1 MNFNLVIMNYQ
12 TIFCRIWAIISLIL
26 SASLVYAQSEAD
38 KSYYRDNIDS
48 LDPIEGI
55 WDIEDNLYVQSRSQ
69 NFTDTKTVRTEIKR
83 TYGNKF
89 KVTGSNIVFERIGDT
104 NGYTLTYYSDIEER
118 NKSLQIVLESNGF
131 SFKYSTRESMSSN
144 VFRADTYRFIKS
156 YPTRSMYEDSFRRKY
171 DKEKQ
176 ELEAARKAEEEKQPK
191 QWTGTGFA
199 LNNGYIVT
207 NHHVIEDAQDIS
219 IQGVKGATTKYKA
232 KVIASDR
239 NNDLAILKIDDS
251 TFDGFGTIP
260 YRVSTRIV
268 DVGEDVFV
276 LGYPLTQY
284 MGEEIKLTN
293 GIISSRTGYQGD
305 VSSYQ
310 ISAPIQPG
318 NSGAPLFDSK
328 GDIIGIIN
336 AGISQADNVGYAVKT
351 PYLNTLLSTTLNEAI
366 LPKTAVSIANLSLPE
381 KVKKIRNFIFFIK
394 CSTKTEPK

>member
-171 DKEKQ
+171 DKEQ
-176 ELEAARKAEEEKQPK
+176 QALEAARKAEEEKQPK

-251 TFDGFGTIP
+251 KFDGFGTIP
-260 YRVSTRIV
+260 YKVSTRIV

>member
-1 MNFNLVIMNYQ
+1 MNYQ
-12 TIFCRIWAIISLIL
+12 TIFCRIWAIISLIF

-83 TYGNKF
+83 TYDNKF

-171 DKEKQ
+171 DKEQ
-176 ELEAARKAEEEKQPK
+176 QALEAARKAEEEKQPK

-251 TFDGFGTIP
+251 KFDGFGTIP
-260 YRVSTRIV
+260 YKVSTRIV

>member
-1 MNFNLVIMNYQ
+1 MNYQ

-171 DKEKQ
+171 DKEQ
-176 ELEAARKAEEEKQPK
+176 QALEAARKAEEEKQPK

-219 IQGVKGATTKYKA
+219 IQRVKGATTKYKA

-239 NNDLAILKIDDS
+239 NNDLAILKIDDLK
-251 TFDGFGTIP
+251 FDGFGTIP
-260 YRVSTRIV
+260 YKVSTRIV

>member
-1 MNFNLVIMNYQ
+1 MNYQ
-12 TIFCRIWAIISLIL
+12 TIFCRIWAIISLIF

-83 TYGNKF
+83 TYDNKF
-89 KVTGSNIVFERIGDT
+89 KVTGSNIVFERTGDT

-171 DKEKQ
+171 DKEQ
-176 ELEAARKAEEEKQPK
+176 QALEAARKAEEEKQPK

-251 TFDGFGTIP
+251 KFDGFGTIP
-260 YRVSTRIV
+260 YKVSTRIV

>member
-1 MNFNLVIMNYQ
+1 MNYQ

-171 DKEKQ
+171 DKEQ
-176 ELEAARKAEEEKQPK
+176 QALEAARKAEEEKQPK

-251 TFDGFGTIP
+251 KFDGFGTIP
-260 YRVSTRIV
+260 YKVSTRIV

>member
-1 MNFNLVIMNYQ
+1 MNYQ
-12 TIFCRIWAIISLIL
+12 TIFCRIWAIISLIF

-83 TYGNKF
+83 TYDNKF

-171 DKEKQ
+171 DKEQ
-176 ELEAARKAEEEKQPK
+176 QALEAARKAEEEKQPK

-251 TFDGFGTIP
+251 KFDGFGTIP
-260 YRVSTRIV
+260 YKVSTRIV

-366 LPKTAVSIANLSLPE
+366 LPTLTLLSPRL
-381 KVKKIRNFIFFIK
+381 K
-394 CSTKTEPK
+394 

>member
-1 MNFNLVIMNYQ
+1 MNYQ

-89 KVTGSNIVFERIGDT
+89 KITGSNIVFERIGDT

-171 DKEKQ
+171 DKEQQ

-251 TFDGFGTIP
+251 KFDGFGTIP
-260 YRVSTRIV
+260 YKVSTRIV

>member
-1 MNFNLVIMNYQ
+1 MNYQ
-12 TIFCRIWAIISLIL
+12 TIFCRIWAIISLIF

-171 DKEKQ
+171 DKEQ
-176 ELEAARKAEEEKQPK
+176 QALEAARKAEEEKQPK

-251 TFDGFGTIP
+251 KFDGFGTIP
-260 YRVSTRIV
+260 YKVSTRIV